1 MSEKVF
7 IDTNILAYA
16 NDASDTVKQRM
27 ARACLVAPE
36 VDRVLS
42 TQVLQEFYVVCT
54 RKLGISPTAAKRLL
68 RSLRRIET
76 VLIDADLIL
85 EAADCSAMDQLSF
98 WDALILVSAEKAL
111 CRELWTED
119 LNDGQTIRGIR
130 IRNPLRGSV
139 SGGREARGET

>member
-16 NDASDTVKQRM
+16 NDASDAAKQRL
-27 ARACLVAPE
+27 AQACLAAPD
-36 VDRVLS
+36 VDRVIS
-42 TQVLQEFYVVCT
+42 TQVLQEFYVTCT
-54 RKLGISPTAAKRLL
+54 RKLDIAPADAKRLL

-76 VLIDADLIL
+76 VLIDPDLIL
-85 EAADCSAMDQLSF
+85 EAADCSAMDQLAF
-98 WDALILVSAEKAL
+98 WDALILVSAEKAH

-130 IRNPLRGSV
+130 IRNPLRGN
-139 SGGREARGET
+139 G